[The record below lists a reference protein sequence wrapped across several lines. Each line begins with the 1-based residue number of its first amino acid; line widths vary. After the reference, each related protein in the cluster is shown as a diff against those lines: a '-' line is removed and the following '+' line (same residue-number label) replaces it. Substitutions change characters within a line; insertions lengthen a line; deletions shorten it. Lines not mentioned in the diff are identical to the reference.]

1 MKNIRKSIF
10 KIRKDT
16 DKICDDYLTKIYVKI
31 KEYVNNYP
39 EINWD
44 NFKDDILKSCYN
56 CLEEVYAYVSKS
68 LKELYKEV
76 EDFDIKDINDLTY
89 QKDGKTLEDRI
100 SEHLKNAKEKLD
112 NKEKLDLVILYIL
125 NRITVIL
132 VTETRMVEQAVKKNK
147 KPIIKD
153 GYYGILVI
161 DGCGGDCNGDCPE
174 YNGIYPEDAEIPI
187 PPYHPNCTGISYY
200 DITNDP
206 DEIEELDLDNTD
218 LDDLN

>member
-1 MKNIRKSIF
+1 MKKIRKAIF

-16 DKICDDYLTKIYVKI
+16 DEICDNYLTKIYIQI
-31 KEYVNNYP
+31 KKYINNYP

-44 NFKDDILKSCYN
+44 DFKENILKLCYD

-68 LKELYKEV
+68 LKEIYDKV
-76 EDFDIKDINDLTY
+76 EDFDIEDINDLTY
-89 QKDGKTLEDRI
+89 QKDRKTLDDRI

-112 NKEKLDLVILYIL
+112 NKEKPDLVILYLL
-125 NRITVIL
+125 NRMTLIL
-132 VTETRMVEQAVKKNK
+132 ITETRMVEQTVKRNK
-147 KPIIKD
+147 KPILKD

-161 DGCGGDCNGDCPE
+161 DGCGGDCDGNCLD
-174 YNGIYPEDAEIPI
+174 YNGIYPEDAEVPI
-187 PPYHPNCTGISYY
+187 PPYHPNCGGIIYY

-206 DEIEELDLDNTD
+206 DEIEELDLDSTD

>member
-1 MKNIRKSIF
+1 MKKIRKSIF

-161 DGCGGDCNGDCPE
+161 DGCGGECDGDCPE
-174 YNGIYPEDAEIPI
+174 YNGIYPEDAEVPT

>member
-161 DGCGGDCNGDCPE
+161 DGCGGDCDGNCLD
-174 YNGIYPEDAEIPI
+174 YNGIYPEDAEVPT
-187 PPYHPNCTGISYY
+187 PPYHPNCGGIIYY

>member
-1 MKNIRKSIF
+1 MKKIRKSIF

-187 PPYHPNCTGISYY
+187 PPYHPNCGGISYY

-206 DEIEELDLDNTD
+206 DEIEELDLDSTD

>member
-1 MKNIRKSIF
+1 MKKIRKAIF

-161 DGCGGDCNGDCPE
+161 DGCGGECDGDCPE
-174 YNGIYPEDAEIPI
+174 YNGIYPEDAEVPT